1 MGELL
6 ALAAGVCF
14 SLATMLAQRGMKE
27 ASAAAGVFV
36 GLVFNNIIYA
46 LLLGSQIWVQGV
58 PNVTGEGFL
67 YAVGGGLAGN
77 VLGRTLQ
84 FSGVRRIGSA
94 RTLSLSLTQTLFAFI
109 FSVFLLKEMPDH
121 LTFMGIVIIVGGVYL
136 LTKEQITKEKTRTF
150 DKVLLKSDGPTNGQ
164 EETAVTKKLQLLSP
178 PVAGV
183 IFALLSGLAYSVADL
198 SRKLSLRSLPS
209 PILTSAIGGISALL
223 VHSITIGM
231 RGGWQEITGL
241 KRQSLFFLIGSGM
254 INGLAVVLLNTAFGY
269 ASLVV
274 VNSLYN
280 IRVWVPI
287 VLGPLIL
294 GTEARINK
302 IVVASTAMILAGTLI
317 ITMHKYVLRL
327 KWLK

>member
-58 PNVTGEGFL
+58 PIVTGEGFL

-94 RTLSLSLTQTLFAFI
+94 RTLSLSLTQTLFGFF
-109 FSVFLLKEMPDH
+109 FSVLLLKEMPDH

-136 LTKEQITKEKTRTF
+136 LTREQVKTEKTRTF
-150 DKVLLKSDGPTNGQ
+150 VKALVNSDSLTNGP
-164 EETAVTKKLQLLSP
+164 EETVVNKKLSLLAP
-178 PVAGV
+178 QTAGV
-183 IFALLSGLAYSVADL
+183 IFALLCGLAYSVADL
-198 SRKLSLRSLPS
+198 TRKLSLQTLPS

-223 VHSITIGM
+223 VQSITFGM
-231 RGGWQEITGL
+231 RGGWREITGL
-241 KRQSLFFLIGSGM
+241 KRQSLLFLISSGM
-254 INGLAVVLLNTAFGY
+254 INGLAVVFLNTAFGY
-269 ASLVV
+269 TSLVV

-302 IVVASTAMILAGTLI
+302 IVVASTALILAGTLV
-317 ITMHKYVLRL
+317 ITMHK
-327 KWLK
+327 